1 MASSTSCSAP
11 QKLCQIIEA
20 WLDRIFVFFHEVVQI
35 EMIKK
40 SALELWGGKLL
51 NGAFA

>member
-1 MASSTSCSAP
+1 MLSAAKVVP
-11 QKLCQIIEA
+11 D
-20 WLDRIFVFFHEVVQI
+20 DRSLAGQIFVFFNEVVQI

>member
-1 MASSTSCSAP
+1 MLSAAKVVP
-11 QKLCQIIEA
+11 D
-20 WLDRIFVFFHEVVQI
+20 DRSLAGQIFVFFHEVVQI